1 MTLPIGQPL
10 RVAFGEA
17 VADLGKENERI
28 VVLDGDLGSSTR
40 ADIFE
45 EAHPDRFY
53 QMGIA
58 EQNMLGVA
66 AGMATLGL
74 IPFVS
79 TFACFA
85 VARALD
91 SVRVLIA
98 QPELN
103 VKITGG
109 YAGLLAGMT
118 GKTHLI
124 FDDVAIMRSMGHMV
138 VIAPADEVEARQ
150 AIRVM
155 AEHEGPMY
163 VRLTRPATPILF
175 EDDYRFE
182 LGKTTVV
189 REGSDLTVFSTGVQT
204 TRVFEAAEVLAEE
217 GIDIHLVHVPTIKP
231 LDVAGV
237 VSAAEKTGLAVTAEE
252 HTIVGGL
259 GGAVAETL
267 SEHYP
272 VRMKRLGLPDSFG
285 ESGPNDQLL
294 EKYGLSVEMTARGI
308 RQFVRGS
315 SAGDRTSDSGQER

>member
-118 GKTHLI
+118 GKTHLM

-315 SAGDRTSDSGQER
+315 TAGDRISDSEQER